1 MEFTNV
7 EILTK
12 TPPPRKDI
20 FYLADHFVL
29 RSDGKFHPRYYP
41 VEGRVFN
48 NVYNNIFEA
57 ARDIYPK
64 GMLPSDSKL
73 YAIVNGEVLEG
84 KTKKVK
90 PFEALEDFVDYIQK
104 TEKKEGATVISFG
117 RRDFEALANVIEM
130 QDSRWGISER
140 FYNGVL
146 YRVHV
151 YGSPPPLPAA
161 TRK

>member
-7 EILTK
+7 EILTE
-12 TPPPRKDI
+12 TPPPKRDI
-20 FYLADHFVL
+20 FYLEDYFVL
-29 RSDGKFHPRYYP
+29 RPDGRFHPLYYP
-41 VEGRVFN
+41 AEGRAYN

-57 ARDIYPK
+57 ARACYPQ

-73 YAIVNGEVLEG
+73 YTIVNGEVLEG

-90 PFEALEDFVDYIQK
+90 YFEHLEDFVDYIQK
-104 TEKKEGATVISFG
+104 TEKKEGATVLSFG
-117 RRDFEALANVIEM
+117 RRDFETLSAIIEL
-130 QDSRWGISER
+130 SRRMWGISER